1 MVGVVSDVQALH
13 DRAKICRT
21 ARLKIP
27 MFAVG
32 FSAQTVFF
40 GIQHFAQGDHA
51 FDRTEVTLADLAV
64 SEISAFGYW
73 RFHNQIQHR
82 VSNLSKA

>member
-1 MVGVVSDVQALH
+1 LDVQALH
-13 DRAKICRT
+13 NRAEICRT
-21 ARLKIP
+21 ARLIP

-40 GIQHFAQGDHA
+40 GIQHFAQGDLA
-51 FDRTEVTLADLAV
+51 FDRTKITLADLAV

-82 VSNLSKA
+82 VSYLSKA